1 MKMNIKIKSIEFD
14 FTGGGKITKK
24 KQQEIIQNTLDAV
37 WKVEEDDEFEDE
49 DELTDYLVNWISN
62 ETGWLIDALTWE
74 IVD

>member
-24 KQQEIIQNTLDAV
+24 RQQEIIQNTLDAV

>member
-24 KQQEIIQNTLDAV
+24 NQQEIIQNTLDAV